1 MLEQGRVIEQGPP
14 QDLLMTMPVMQSDAT
29 PTSPFY
35 TSVAKSTVV
44 DSSIDHGIG
53 NSNDHISANGI
64 ESIFDN

>member
-1 MLEQGRVIEQGPP
+1 
-14 QDLLMTMPVMQSDAT
+14 MPVMQSDAT